1 MNVAYHFGASIFTMD
16 VAVKVAFLPELLA
29 LASQFTRSDLL
40 YSLEKLGHEDRW
52 WLVDEQMYVLGHQDV
67 GVDPRLMSCTS
78 QFQYGLNCVLGVR
91 RIEKR
96 ETVKAT
102 ESDKVES
109 FCFLEPFQ
117 TVRHGSII
125 VRRDLTSSHP
135 PAHRDKAAMNGA
147 QLFMAHGD
155 SSGLMN
161 GPPAKQKQ
169 YSKDF
174 SRQITLPTYESIT
187 AQAWPRLNRL

>member
-1 MNVAYHFGASIFTMD
+1 MD

-78 QFQYGLNCVLGVR
+78 QFQHGLNCVLGAR

-102 ESDKVES
+102 ESDEVES
-109 FCFLEPFQ
+109 VCFLEPFQ

-125 VRRDLTSSHP
+125 VRPR
-135 PAHRDKAAMNGA
+135 
-147 QLFMAHGD
+147 
-155 SSGLMN
+155 SGLKTRSSRKNRDERGTVPDTGMS
-161 GPPAKQKQ
+161 GPPAGK
-169 YSKDF
+169 
-174 SRQITLPTYESIT
+174 
-187 AQAWPRLNRL
+187 

>member
-78 QFQYGLNCVLGVR
+78 RFQYGLNCLPGAR
-91 RIEKR
+91 RIEQRK
-96 ETVKAT
+96 TVKAT
-102 ESDKVES
+102 ESDEVKS
-109 FCFLEPFQ
+109 FRFLEPFQ
-117 TVRHGSII
+117 TIRHGPII
-125 VRRDLTSSHP
+125 ARYDPLI
-135 PAHRDKAAMNGA
+135 A
-147 QLFMAHGD
+147 
-155 SSGLMN
+155 
-161 GPPAKQKQ
+161 
-169 YSKDF
+169 
-174 SRQITLPTYESIT
+174 IE
-187 AQAWPRLNRL
+187 PR